1 MNGRLKRVKERG
13 ISSSKVGRTRDSP
26 FSAQRGE
33 VAQLRKLEVCP
44 QLFATWAREFILP
57 VFCFF
62 FFLSPAPK
70 IYYSSSASLSLLSIC
85 FTSTRPEKTE
95 RDRRAENA
103 KLQKTTRKKSVPKNG
118 YFAHLSRLSIRGES
132 TLHQASDTVHRLQ
145 TLALIAV
152 K

>member
-44 QLFATWAREFILP
+44 QLFATWARECILP
-57 VFCFF
+57 VFCFC

-70 IYYSSSASLSLLSIC
+70 YIIHPRQVCRCCQFALQALDQKEQREIEEQ
-85 FTSTRPEKTE
+85 RM
-95 RDRRAENA
+95 
-103 KLQKTTRKKSVPKNG
+103 QKTTRKKSVPKNG
-118 YFAHLSRLSIRGES
+118 HFAHLSRLSIRGES
-132 TLHQASDTVHRLQ
+132 TLHQASDT
-145 TLALIAV
+145 
-152 K
+152 